1 MARDEVVLFDA
12 VVFDLDGTLVATERF
27 WVAAAMRGAQRALAE
42 LGLTRALP
50 SPQEWLSMVGSP
62 LELAFE
68 RVFAD
73 LSRPQRARVMAL
85 CVEEEHAA
93 LDAGG
98 AAPMPGAFEVLDALH
113 ARGVRIG
120 IASNCSLAYLEAM
133 LDGLRDGSRTLRSF
147 VDEARCLDSPR
158 VRNKA
163 DMVRDLL
170 ESFGTR
176 SAVMVGDRA
185 SDADAAHANALPH
198 VHVAS
203 GFASADERVECE
215 STVSGLGEV
224 LAVLGRRACWIEAT
238 LGRLPARTLGVT
250 GRPAAGK
257 STFARDAARVARAS
271 GAVVRTLSLDAF
283 LRAAP
288 NPLAAPDDH
297 LGRAFDL
304 DLARDCV
311 FEPRR
316 RGSPTAAGPWGA
328 PVQPHEALF
337 VDGLFLC
344 DPRLRPAFERVI
356 HLSAPDELLLRRSLA
371 RDPTGAE
378 LVRMRRDFLPA
389 HEAFEARFPP
399 ATHADFVLDVA
410 NSLGPPPAAAP

>member
-1 MARDEVVLFDA
+1 MARDELVLFDA

-27 WVAAAMRGAQRALAE
+27 WVAAAMRGAQRGFDE

-68 RVFAD
+68 RVFAE
-73 LSRPQRARVMAL
+73 LTRPQRARILAL

-98 AAPMPGAFEVLDALH
+98 AAPMPGAFEVLHALS

-120 IASNCSLAYLEAM
+120 IASNCSSAYLEAM
-133 LDGLRDGSRTLRSF
+133 LDGLRDGQRSLRSF
-147 VDEARCLDSPR
+147 VDQARCLDSPR
-158 VRNKA
+158 VRNKT

-170 ESFGTR
+170 EKFGTR
-176 SAVMVGDRA
+176 SAVMLGDRA
-185 SDADAAHANALPH
+185 SDAEAAHANALPH
-198 VHVAS
+198 IHVAS
-203 GFASADERVECE
+203 GFAGPDERVECE
-215 STVSGLGEV
+215 STVAGLGEV
-224 LAVLGRRACWIEAT
+224 LAVLGRRARWIAT
-238 LGRLPARTLGVT
+238 ALERTPARTLGVT
-250 GRPAAGK
+250 GRPAVGK
-257 STFARDAARVARAS
+257 STFARDAARVASAA
-271 GAVVRTLSLDAF
+271 GVAVRTLSLDAF
-283 LRAAP
+283 ARTTP
-288 NPLAAPDDH
+288 NPLAAPEDH
-297 LGRAFDL
+297 LDRAFEL
-304 DLARDCV
+304 ELARNAV

-316 RGSPTAAGPWGA
+316 RGLPTAAGPWGA
-328 PVQPHEALF
+328 PVEPHEMLI

-344 DPRLRPAFERVI
+344 DPRLRPAFERVL

-371 RDPTGAE
+371 RDPSGVE

-399 ATHADFVLDVA
+399 ATHADLLLDVA
-410 NSLGPPPAAAP
+410 NSLGPAPLAAP